1 MAAYLDI
8 SEAVVQLREVRTSS
22 VGPAWQGRAAN
33 ATAARA
39 ARELVASAHA
49 RLAAL
54 APMDARQ
61 RGSLERIRGRLLE
74 SAQRFGRD
82 EPVVD
87 PNQEALAPRELE
99 EVLRQLRE
107 LILADPWGRAR
118 RAQIDACDQER
129 AQKGQSQSM
138 RVHQRNPFVWLG
150 LMMFLLIAARM
161 LLAR

>member
-1 MAAYLDI
+1 
-8 SEAVVQLREVRTSS
+8 
-22 VGPAWQGRAAN
+22 
-33 ATAARA
+33 
-39 ARELVASAHA
+39 
-49 RLAAL
+49 
-54 APMDARQ
+54 MDARQ